1 MSTEQR
7 KEDTGTKNRIN
18 ESQTRNRRQKKK
30 VQIAFTLKV
39 PVGRSQQGTDL
50 GR

>member
-7 KEDTGTKNRIN
+7 KEDTETKNRIN

-30 VQIAFTLKV
+30 VQIAFTLKGV
-39 PVGRSQQGTDL
+39 NKEPIWADR
-50 GR
+50 